1 MESKYEMKQEVVEEL
16 AQDPT
21 SPITAQDAEKVIV
34 EESRKAGAFAM
45 EFDPDAT
52 PEQKAAQA
60 KSVSGVSMQ

>member
-21 SPITAQDAEKVIV
+21 SSITAQDAEKVIV

-60 KSVSGVSMQ
+60 KSVRAVSMQ